1 MKGLK
6 GSTDEGG
13 VHVPFFL
20 RWPGKIAANKD
31 IPTLAAHIDVFPTL
45 AALTGAPL
53 PENQVEGRS
62 LLPLLEGNTTDWK
75 DRHIFAHICRW
86 PTGAEPNNFRDI
98 NFTVRNQRYRYVG
111 ASRSEAKAKKAKSA
125 GTGPALYDM
134 EADPAQTQNI
144 IADQPEIAAQMKAA
158 YDQYWKEARPLMVN
172 ESAPMS
178 PTKPYHEWFNKQK
191 ATTGIP
197 PWIAPKL

>member
-1 MKGLK
+1 LIREDLIDKNLL
-6 GSTDEGG
+6 
-13 VHVPFFL
+13 VHCPPFQSDHSNSLL
-20 RWPGKIAANKD
+20 RVSFFFQSCI
-31 IPTLAAHIDVFPTL
+31 LL
-45 AALTGAPL
+45 PL
-53 PENQVEGRS
+53 RS

-86 PTGAEPNNFRDI
+86 PTGTEPNTFRDI

-111 ASRSEAKAKKAKSA
+111 ASRAEAKAKKAKSA

-144 IADQPEIAAQMKAA
+144 IADHPEIAAQMKAA
-158 YDQYWKEARPLMVN
+158 YDQYWKEARPLNVN

-197 PWIAPKL
+197 PWTPPTL